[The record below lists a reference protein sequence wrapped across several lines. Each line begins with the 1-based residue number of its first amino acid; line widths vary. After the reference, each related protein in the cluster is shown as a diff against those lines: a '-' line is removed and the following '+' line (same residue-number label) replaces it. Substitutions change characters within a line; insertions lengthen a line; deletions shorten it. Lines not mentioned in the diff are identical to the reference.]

1 MMTNLTNQLT
11 ISQETDK
18 DAISYG
24 VSMAVND
31 FFTLTERRKEK
42 EERERITEALIKI
55 VKKQFG
61 DLTLEDVREGI
72 ENGCSEAYGEISNFD
87 EAIRLIPRFLRAY
100 RKELQNKSTSTK
112 TTVSQQEQQ
121 KDLIKKGET
130 VFMDHILLFT
140 QSKACF
146 FQFKESKI
154 GPEFCRK
161 SFDAFVNHM
170 TSNEEYL
177 NYFFQTFKQDEHIGF
192 CQRRVEQEYKILYP
206 YFEFDIKKVEHSIQ
220 YLMNVISIYFF
231 MKDNQGVEFKGINQ

>member
-100 RKELQNKSTSTK
+100 RKELQSKSTSTK
-112 TTVSQQEQQ
+112 STVSQQEQQ
-121 KDLIKKGET
+121 KDLIKKGKLFSWTIFYFSLKAKLVSSNSRKAKLVLSFAES
-130 VFMDHILLFT
+130 LLMLLLIT
-140 QSKACF
+140 
-146 FQFKESKI
+146 
-154 GPEFCRK
+154 
-161 SFDAFVNHM
+161 
-170 TSNEEYL
+170 
-177 NYFFQTFKQDEHIGF
+177 
-192 CQRRVEQEYKILYP
+192 
-206 YFEFDIKKVEHSIQ
+206 
-220 YLMNVISIYFF
+220 
-231 MKDNQGVEFKGINQ
+231 